1 MVTSSYIYIPV
12 GDLEEAAEWY
22 IKAFGFM
29 KITHD
34 KLFFELRGAGTRVIL
49 IPKMNDE
56 HSQMAYGN
64 MVQAVYGFTVGD
76 LSAMRE
82 KLSEMGSELTD
93 VIDYAGLS
101 CKFHDPY
108 GNAIELWQE

>member
-22 IKAFGFM
+22 IKMFGFT

-49 IPKMNDE
+49 IPKTKNE
-56 HSQMAYGN
+56 HSQMTYGN
-64 MVQAVYGFTVGD
+64 MVQAAYGFTVNN
-76 LSAMRE
+76 LAA
-82 KLSEMGSELTD
+82 
-93 VIDYAGLS
+93 V
-101 CKFHDPY
+101 C
-108 GNAIELWQE
+108 